1 MSKILNGSDLSLFI
15 KERQAKEVRSLKQSN
30 NTHPCLVIIRSNPNP
45 VTDTY
50 VNLKARYGED
60 IGVLVKIIDCSDDQ
74 IKSEILK
81 CNNDTSVHGMI
92 VQLPLLDTDITDEVL
107 NLVNPEK
114 DVDGLSVKTNFDS
127 ATPTAINW
135 LLAGYNI
142 DLLGKKIV
150 IVGGGRLVG
159 RPLASMWQKS
169 GYNVTMVTS
178 KTEDKESIIKTAD
191 IIVSATG
198 IPGLI
203 TNDLVKDGAVVID
216 AGVATDSNGL
226 VGDVSDEVRNR
237 GDISITPLKGG
248 VGPLTVAALFHN
260 LLIAARNLQK

>member
-1 MSKILNGSDLSLFI
+1 MSKILNGSEISLFI
-15 KERQAKEVRSLKQSN
+15 KERQTKEVRSLKQSKN
-30 NTHPCLVIIRSNPNP
+30 IQPCLVIIRSNPNP
-45 VTDTY
+45 VTNTY
-50 VNLKARYGED
+50 VNLKARYAED
-60 IGVLVKIIDCSDDQ
+60 IGVLVKVIDCSEDK
-74 IKSEILK
+74 IESEILE
-81 CNNDTSVHGMI
+81 CNNDDAVHGVI
-92 VQLPLLDTDITDEVL
+92 VQLPLLNTGITDDVL
-107 NLVNPEK
+107 NLISPEK
-114 DVDGLSVKTNFDS
+114 DVDGLGNNTYFDP

-159 RPLASMWQKS
+159 QPLSLLWQKS
-169 GYNVTMVTS
+169 GYDVTLITS
-178 KTEDKESIIKTAD
+178 KTNDKESIIKTAD

-198 IPGLI
+198 SPGLI
-203 TNDLVKDGAVVID
+203 TNDLVKNGAVVVD

-237 GDISITPLKGG
+237 EDISITPPKGG

-260 LLIAARNLQK
+260 LLVAARKLQK